1 MLADFGRTRR
11 RQLHWIDTGSDEL
24 LGQLRV
30 LGGYDADLAADA
42 TRLSNRLRDALTS
55 VSPALERVLGP
66 RLHRAG
72 VRDLLARYPSP
83 AALAKAGRGRIG
95 RTIRKRSPR
104 LAAALTNAVVAALEA
119 QTVAVPAEAVT
130 GRVIAELAVEL
141 DRVRGRR
148 DQLASEIT
156 QLFEAHPFGRILGSL
171 PGVGPRTGSTIL
183 AEIGD
188 GSRFANGS
196 RLASYAGL
204 APVTRQS
211 GSSIRGQSRSR
222 RGNHRLKNAMFLA
235 AFASLRDPVSRAFYD
250 RKRAEGKRHNAAI
263 ICLARR
269 RCDVILAMLRSRT
282 PYQAE
287 IPHDQP
293 VAA

>member
-1 MLADFGRTRR
+1 MRSPVFPRLWSACWAPGSTAPAYATCLPATPRR
-11 RQLHWIDTGSDEL
+11 RRW
-24 LGQLRV
+24 R
-30 LGGYDADLAADA
+30 
-42 TRLSNRLRDALTS
+42 RL
-55 VSPALERVLGP
+55 
-66 RLHRAG
+66 
-72 VRDLLARYPSP
+72 
-83 AALAKAGRGRIG
+83 GRGRIG

-104 LAAALTNAVVAALEA
+104 LAAALTNAVVTALEA

-130 GRVIAELAVEL
+130 GRMIAELAVEL

-148 DQLASEIT
+148 DQLASEIA

-235 AFASLRDPVSRAFYD
+235 AFADAAFT
-250 RKRAEGKRHNAAI
+250 AARI
-263 ICLARR
+263 A
-269 RCDVILAMLRSRT
+269 VI
-282 PYQAE
+282 E
-287 IPHDQP
+287 FG
-293 VAA
+293 